1 MSALAIALRSRKFLG
16 ATLATATLLAAF
28 VFVAATGRG
37 IEAYSAFGT
46 SVVAVYI
53 GYAGANAGSKLAAKK
68 VSNEVD

>member
-1 MSALAIALRSRKFLG
+1 M
-16 ATLATATLLAAF
+16 AAF

-68 VSNEVD
+68 ASNEVD